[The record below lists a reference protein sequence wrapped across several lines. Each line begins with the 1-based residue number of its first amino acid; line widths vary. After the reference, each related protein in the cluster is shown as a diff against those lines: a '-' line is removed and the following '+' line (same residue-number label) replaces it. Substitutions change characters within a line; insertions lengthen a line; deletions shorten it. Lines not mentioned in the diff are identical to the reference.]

1 MVRAERANPAPP
13 YGQHDRKAFVF
24 YAFPNE
30 CTKLLLNDDDHG
42 DFGVDNSC
50 PVDVNVDESSPQ

>member
-1 MVRAERANPAPP
+1 MLTVSLTVKYP
-13 YGQHDRKAFVF
+13 FF

-42 DFGVDNSC
+42 DFGFKNSC